1 MLSVTLF
8 ANVVEYLSP
17 LMERGNKPLWQP
29 SQALIE
35 CSQMSNFRSYVNTS
49 TNQQLLDYRQLYQW
63 SVNYIADFWSYL
75 WDYCNICSSNKS
87 DVALVNAT
95 DMIAARFFPNA
106 RLNFAENL
114 LSRSV
119 DTDEAIVFIAEDNT
133 TIRLSYGELKR
144 QVASLACYLRKMGI
158 TKGDKVA
165 AYLPNSE
172 KTIIAMLATTSLG
185 AVWSS
190 CSPDFGVPGVVD
202 RLSQVKP
209 KILFVTDAYLH
220 KGKTLDMSEKNQAVL
235 SSLSSVQS
243 SIMMPLLNNDTN
255 HVYTSVCFASIQQH
269 YDDADL
275 VFEQVDFNDPLY
287 ILFSSGTT
295 GVPKCIIHGVGGTLL
310 QHLKEHRLHLDLKPQ
325 ERLFYAT
332 TCGWMMWN
340 WMVSAL
346 ASGAT
351 LILYD
356 GAPLYPNHHRFI
368 ELIEDEK
375 INILGVSAK
384 YIDVLRKANI
394 SSEGYDLSSLRALL
408 STGSPLVSESFDYVY
423 EKINKDICL
432 SSISG
437 GTDIVSCFVL
447 GSNVLPVYRGEIQC
461 RGLGMAVESWDSD
474 GKPKKNVKGE
484 LVCTAPFPSMPIGF
498 LNDPAGK
505 RYRSAYF
512 GRYQDVWCHGDFI
525 EINDRHGV
533 IIHGRSDTTLNPG
546 GIRIGTAEI
555 YRQVEAVDEVSEA
568 LVIGQKWLD
577 DERIVL
583 FVTLVEGFIMNDALK
598 QKICN
603 KIRQNTTPHHNP
615 KVIIEVPEIPRTV
628 SGKIVELAVKAV
640 VDGGIVDN
648 KEALANPDALNYFV
662 DLEEL
667 Q

>member
-49 TNQQLLDYRQLYQW
+49 TNQQLLDYHQLYQW
-63 SVNYIADFWSYL
+63 SVNNIADFWSYF

-275 VFEQVDFNDPLY
+275 VFEQVDFDDPLY

-356 GAPLYPNHHRFI
+356 GAPLYPNHDRFI

-474 GKPKKNVKGE
+474 GKPQKNVKGE

-533 IIHGRSDTTLNPG
+533 IIHGHSDTTLNPG